1 MQTDLILQLLFSL
14 AGGLGIFLLGM
25 KNMQQGLQVVAGP
38 RIRQTIN
45 KVTANRFLAVGIGTF
60 VTMMV
65 QSSSVTSVMVIG
77 LVNSQLM
84 ALSGAI
90 GVIMGA
96 NIGTTIT
103 GWILALKIGKY
114 GLPILGFAAFGW
126 LFLNKD
132 KEKTRYIF
140 LAVMGIGMIFF
151 GLEIMKDGFKP
162 VKDLPWFEEAFHLF
176 EATSYFG
183 VLKAALVGCVLTVI
197 VQSSS
202 ATLGITIALANT
214 GVIDFATAGALVLG
228 ENIGTTIT
236 AYLASLGAD
245 DINAKRTAY
254 FHIFFNVLGC
264 AWITLLYLN
273 IYLPALTAGWKLF
286 FPDFDPGLIN
296 PDGTYKYMTSAIAS
310 VHSVFNII
318 NTVMFIGFIPF
329 FANFLEKYVGAG
341 KKTDRDHFTHLE
353 FKEKAT
359 PYTAIERTRQ
369 EILRT
374 DKHVKN
380 MLNELKQALTLKK
393 PDKKEREKAIKYV
406 FEREE
411 IIDDVQ
417 KEITSFLT
425 TILSDEIS
433 SETAKECRMQLR
445 LIDEY
450 ESVSDDIVDI
460 LKLHLRLRNHAIKL
474 SKPQRNEI
482 IGLHDTVTA
491 YFDQVHAGLVNGPG
505 DYLNS
510 IRNRSNAIN
519 EEVRVLRDTHWQRLS
534 EEQTEPLISTSYM
547 DIVNTYRRMKDHLLN
562 IGEAIHSEE
571 VLQDRHL
578 RSPDSDS

>member
-1 MQTDLILQLLFSL
+1 MQSELIFKLIFSL

-25 KNMQQGLQVVAGP
+25 KNMQQGLQVIAGP
-38 RIRQTIN
+38 RIRQGIN
-45 KVTANRFLAVGIGTF
+45 RVTSNRFLAVGIGAF
-60 VTMMV
+60 VTMLV

-84 ALSGAI
+84 ALSSAI

-114 GLPILGFAAFGW
+114 GLPLLGFSAFGW
-126 LFLNKD
+126 LFLKQ
-132 KEKTRYIF
+132 EKARYIF
-140 LAVMGIGMIFF
+140 LAIMGIGMVFF

-162 VKDLPWFEEAFHLF
+162 VKDLPWFEQAFHMF
-176 EATSYFG
+176 EATSYLG
-183 VLKAALVGCVLTVI
+183 VLKAALVGCVLTII

-202 ATLGITIALANT
+202 ATLGITIALAST

-264 AWITLLYLN
+264 AWITLIYLG
-273 IYLPALTAGWKLF
+273 IYLPALTTILEF
-286 FPDFDPGLIN
+286 IFPGFDLTYQD
-296 PDGTYKYMTSAIAS
+296 PDGTFTWVTVAISS
-310 VHSVFNII
+310 VHSGFNII
-318 NTVMFIGFIPF
+318 NTLLFIGFIPF
-329 FANFLEKYVGAG
+329 FANFLEKYVNKERGS
-341 KKTDRDHFTHLE
+341 RSDHLTHLE

-359 PYTAIERTRQ
+359 PVTAIERSRQ

-374 DKHVKN
+374 DKHVKT
-380 MLNELKQALTLKK
+380 MLENLKLAITLKK
-393 PDKKEREKAIKYV
+393 PDKKQREEVIKLL

-417 KEITSFLT
+417 KEITTFLT
-425 TILSDEIS
+425 AILSEQIS
-433 SETAKECRMQLR
+433 SETAKEGRSQLR

-460 LKLHLRLRNHAIKL
+460 LKLYLRLRSHTIKL
-474 SKPQRNEI
+474 SKRQRTELL
-482 IGLHDTVTA
+482 GLHTSVSG
-491 YFDQVHAGLVNGPG
+491 YFDLVHAGLVNGPS
-505 DYLNS
+505 DYLNR
-510 IRNRSNAIN
+510 IRLRSNEIN
-519 EEVRVLRDTHWQRLS
+519 EEVRTLRDTHWQRLS
-534 EEQTEPLISTSYM
+534 EEQVEPLVSTTYM
-547 DIVNTYRRMKDHLLN
+547 DIANSYRRMKDHLLN
-562 IGEAIHSEE
+562 IGEAIHGEE
-571 VLQDRHL
+571 VLSDRHG
-578 RSPDSDS
+578 RPTEN